1 MVNGILLMME
11 VKHGLFIKMLLKKIF
26 KPMNT
31 LKLKRKEVKEKLA
44 SKTKI
49 EEEIDLGKWEK
60 YLIK

>member
-1 MVNGILLMME
+1 
-11 VKHGLFIKMLLKKIF
+11 MLLKKIF